1 MLVSLMSLPFKI
13 EIILKFPQISPFH
26 PKVIQNSGTHMENTI
41 LGSFTSTLVGFVIM
55 HNPNNEAIA
64 RKYLRTGKFKD
75 MVAVLMQYY
84 EFLNLTVSVS
94 SQRDPNES

>member
-1 MLVSLMSLPFKI
+1 MF
-13 EIILKFPQISPFH
+13 
-26 PKVIQNSGTHMENTI
+26 
-41 LGSFTSTLVGFVIM
+41 
-55 HNPNNEAIA
+55 NPNNEKIA

-94 SQRDPNES
+94 FFKKIASKV